1 MADGD
6 DKKRVLTPFRIALI
20 VVVALVGTGWGVLSW
35 LRTGPRVVSVDEV
48 VNNFRS
54 TTTIAGQQ
62 VEQNKY
68 PLPPEGVYIY
78 DTTGRESLEGPLSE
92 THTYPSE
99 SAITVTHTTCG
110 FSWRWDVFE
119 RRSDV
124 SNWCWTDAG
133 IIETDTSTDHIFFK
147 VHDKRAFECTPP
159 AIVMPSK
166 IPASNLPGAV
176 CEGGDTVNTKSVE
189 YLGTEELTV
198 GGEKVETVVMKN
210 VDVAGNKSTGQSAVT
225 MWLRRSDGLVVK
237 MRREADI
244 GNDSIVGKISY
255 VEDITLVLKSLSPKS

>member
-1 MADGD
+1 MADD
-6 DKKRVLTPFRIALI
+6 IEKRKVFTPLRVTLA
-20 VVVALVGTGWGVLSW
+20 VVVVLIASAWGVLAW

-54 TTTIAGQQ
+54 TTTVAGQQ
-62 VEQNKY
+62 SEQTSY
-68 PLPPEGVYIY
+68 PLPPEGVYTY
-78 DTTGRESLEGPLSE
+78 DTSGRESLEGPLSE

-99 SAITVTHTTCG
+99 SAITVTHTPCG

-133 IIETDTSTDHIFFK
+133 IIETNTSTDHIFFK
-147 VHDKRAFECTPP
+147 VHDKRAFECKPP
-159 AIVMPSK
+159 AVVMPSQ

-176 CEGGDTVNTKSVE
+176 CEGGDTINTKTVE

-210 VDVAGNKSTGQSAVT
+210 VDVASKKSTGQSAVT
-225 MWLRRSDGLVVK
+225 MWLRRTDGLVVK

-244 GNDSIVGKISY
+244 GNDSIIGKIHY
-255 VEDITLVLKSLSPKS
+255 VEDITLTLKSLAPKS